1 MSWATRFSQL
11 NTIAHDHHQAPDN
24 HSGSRP
30 HCIYGTLNVCSLL
43 ALRGN
48 CFWGQVAVDQAA
60 FLLDLAATNGSWDD
74 VREQLATFYK
84 EAGLEEMS
92 RFVATV
98 D

>member
-1 MSWATRFSQL
+1 M
-11 NTIAHDHHQAPDN
+11 
-24 HSGSRP
+24 
-30 HCIYGTLNVCSLL
+30 
-43 ALRGN
+43 
-48 CFWGQVAVDQAA
+48 DQAA

>member
-1 MSWATRFSQL
+1 
-11 NTIAHDHHQAPDN
+11 
-24 HSGSRP
+24 
-30 HCIYGTLNVCSLL
+30 
-43 ALRGN
+43 
-48 CFWGQVAVDQAA
+48 
-60 FLLDLAATNGSWDD
+60 